1 MWTDESKEAYLI
13 AEVVGNR
20 LARSLLFQARV
31 NFELF
36 KHSCAQL
43 HEALDKLNFHN
54 FSAAFGGC
62 HMNEGIFGTDI
73 HLSNKVTYTQR
84 VLAFLLSAVT
94 SGHRLIKCL
103 RGAKNLDRGN
113 DWKNIG
119 KDIGLSEKEYRR
131 VRNAL
136 EHFSDAIMKGEYS
149 GNAEIGFTP
158 EAIFNAKDKNGEFTF
173 DFSKEELDRIVT
185 LYDRVFS
192 IFLERKDNA

>member
-13 AEVVGNR
+13 EEVVGNS

-31 NFELF
+31 NVELF

-43 HEALDKLNFHN
+43 HKALDKLNFHN

-73 HLSNKVTYTQR
+73 HLSNKITCTQR
-84 VLAFLLSAVT
+84 VLAFLFSAVT
-94 SGHRLIKCL
+94 SCHRLIKCL
-103 RGAKNLDRGN
+103 CWAKNMDRGN
-113 DWKNIG
+113 DWKSVNKEIG
-119 KDIGLSEKEYRR
+119 IFENEYRR

-136 EHFSDAIMKGEYS
+136 EHFPDAVMKGEYS
-149 GNAEIGFTP
+149 SNAEIGFTP

-173 DFSKEELDRIVT
+173 DFSKEELDRIVA
-185 LYDRVFS
+185 LYDQVFS
-192 IFLERKDNA
+192 ILLNRKENA